1 MDSAKVDS
9 CKVAMEPKFYYNV
22 GALGFPDVC
31 ARCGGGAK
39 LLKGQREGQKR
50 LYKTVRPLCS
60 DPTCIA
66 AGWVTRGK
74 KINRIQPAGSISS
87 DVVDVMVPDYF
98 PINVAKRGRK
108 PRGGV
113 GGGTFDNG
121 IRPDNHP
128 LRWTQEQLD
137 KVRDAMDANQLC
149 YICLEPTEVGDCL
162 VNCDLCVY
170 RRQYPSAFGVN
181 GDPECGTVFH
191 EHCYANKWHFPCA
204 EVDRKMDTSSSGSDS
219 DSDSDAQAEQNHSQS
234 PRKRRAVRALF
245 DSEEEEEEGEEEEG
259 DDDTDEDKDGS
270 DKTYLCP
277 CSSCVACGESVLSGK
292 KVVDM
297 CACSAVVH
305 LDCLKLN
312 DYYCPLCHA
321 AAWPEADAPVRNKED
336 DEEEEGDSI
345 DLTGQ

>member
-1 MDSAKVDS
+1 
-9 CKVAMEPKFYYNV
+9 
-22 GALGFPDVC
+22 
-31 ARCGGGAK
+31 
-39 LLKGQREGQKR
+39 
-50 LYKTVRPLCS
+50 
-60 DPTCIA
+60 
-66 AGWVTRGK
+66 
-74 KINRIQPAGSISS
+74 
-87 DVVDVMVPDYF
+87 
-98 PINVAKRGRK
+98 
-108 PRGGV
+108 
-113 GGGTFDNG
+113 
-121 IRPDNHP
+121 
-128 LRWTQEQLD
+128 
-137 KVRDAMDANQLC
+137 
-149 YICLEPTEVGDCL
+149 
-162 VNCDLCVY
+162 
-170 RRQYPSAFGVN
+170 
-181 GDPECGTVFH
+181 VFH
-191 EHCYANKWHFPCA
+191 EHCYANKWHFPSA

-305 LDCLKLN
+305 LDWLKLN
-312 DYYCPLCHA
+312 DYYCLLCHA